1 MDTRRLLRQLSLGA
15 ALLCVAA
22 SVAMAASRLLLQRVT
37 VAGVAY
43 HEAKTVWPRL
53 REGDA
58 LEVVR
63 DAGNSHDPLAV
74 RIDWQGHVLGYLPR
88 ELSGPVASALD
99 KGMPLSARIVRLRE
113 HPNPRER
120 ILIEVFASLQP

>member
-1 MDTRRLLRQLSLGA
+1 MAARRLLRQLSLGA
-15 ALLCVAA
+15 LLCYAA
-22 SVAMAASRLLLQRVT
+22 LHAGAASRLLLQRVS

-43 HEAKTVWPRL
+43 HEAKAVWPRL

-63 DAGNSHDPLAV
+63 DASNPHDPLAV
-74 RIDWQGHVLGYLPR
+74 RVDWQGHVLGYLPR

-99 KGMPLSARIVRLRE
+99 KGMPITARIVRLRD

-120 ILIEVFASLQP
+120 IHIEIFASLQP

>member
-1 MDTRRLLRQLSLGA
+1 MAARRLLCLLILL
-15 ALLCVAA
+15 ALPTVAA
-22 SVAMAASRLLLQRVT
+22 QRLLIQRAS

-43 HEAKTVWPRL
+43 HDAKAVWPTL

-58 LEVVR
+58 LDVVR
-63 DAGNSHDPLAV
+63 DSSNAHDPLAV
-74 RIDWQGHVLGYLPR
+74 RIDWQGRVLGYLPR

-99 KGMPLSARIVRLRE
+99 RGLPLSARIVRLRE

-120 ILIEVFASLQP
+120 ILIEVFAELRP